1 MSNKDSLKGKIMNKI
16 DWKIIYVNIAVFIAF
31 VLGISLVFT
40 FIEVASSI
48 QEAEI
53 LSGLIV
59 APIITGAMGFWT
71 YEMKHLFALKRDY
84 KKCQHEKWNEKRG
97 LIPLLFWLKSTLLI
111 SVYL

>member
-1 MSNKDSLKGKIMNKI
+1 MNKI

-40 FIEVASSI
+40 FIEISASI

-84 KKCQHEKWNEKRG
+84 KKCQHEKEMKNKKED
-97 LIPLLFWLKSTLLI
+97 
-111 SVYL
+111 